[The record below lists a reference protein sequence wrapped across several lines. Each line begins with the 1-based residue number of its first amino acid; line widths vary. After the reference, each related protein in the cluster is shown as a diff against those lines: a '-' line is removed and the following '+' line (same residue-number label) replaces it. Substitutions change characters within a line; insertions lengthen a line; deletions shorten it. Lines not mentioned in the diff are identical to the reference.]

1 MINLIIFLGPPHDL
15 QVPPNAY
22 IRTRSELASMPEY
35 QSSII
40 DYNHSPTFA
49 NLSTTCSNF
58 LSDSSIEPISAVEN
72 SRSSLIAV
80 AI

>member
-1 MINLIIFLGPPHDL
+1 
-15 QVPPNAY
+15 
-22 IRTRSELASMPEY
+22 MPEY

-40 DYNHSPTFA
+40 DYNRSPTFA
-49 NLSTTCSNF
+49 NLSATRSDF